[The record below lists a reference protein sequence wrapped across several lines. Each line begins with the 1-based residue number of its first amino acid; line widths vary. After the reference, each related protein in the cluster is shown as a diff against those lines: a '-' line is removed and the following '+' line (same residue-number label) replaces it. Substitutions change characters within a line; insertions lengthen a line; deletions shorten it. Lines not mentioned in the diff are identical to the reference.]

1 MRWNYERFY
10 KARFVASG
18 LYLVFGLVL
27 ASGWSKPVCA
37 ADFEPLDE
45 IALMSMIEH
54 LKVMQ
59 QLAPQLRI
67 QLRSVR
73 MNMKFDVREIHNI
86 ERSIGKAQTDI
97 ERLIAMHE
105 TNRVNAIRAHFLVDD
120 LRRKA
125 SALDQGLSHV
135 TQRIMKKY
143 GVSEENELQNIEIN
157 EEDSQL
163 LSLLQDYSQLMD
175 QSLQLVSGASRE
187 ESPQATE

>member
-1 MRWNYERFY
+1 
-10 KARFVASG
+10 
-18 LYLVFGLVL
+18 
-27 ASGWSKPVCA
+27 
-37 ADFEPLDE
+37 
-45 IALMSMIEH
+45 MSMIEH

-163 LSLLQDYSQLMD
+163 LSLLQDYSQLLD
-175 QSLQLVSGASRE
+175 QTLQLVSGASRE